1 MDDTT
6 IWPLALNMKNS
17 TRLGLL
23 TAMLLLHGGWFDDAP
38 SWARPDG
45 GPIDPDVFQRERIVC
60 ASQASVYTGRE
71 DLWQATFRTCMR
83 QFGYVPLRR
92 DILPGSSPHD

>member
-1 MDDTT
+1 MKS
-6 IWPLALNMKNS
+6 WAGVAL
-17 TRLGLL
+17 LI
-23 TAMLLLHGGWFDDAP
+23 AAALLLGGWFDDPP

-45 GPIDPDVFQRERIVC
+45 GPIDPDLFQIC

-71 DLWQATFRTCMR
+71 DLWQVTFSKCMR
-83 QFGYVPLRR
+83 QCGYVPLRR